1 MSGTECRVTAFWSN
15 DMKTQELNAFAAER
29 DRTLASAAVVLTTIY
44 GLFLVGVIALNA
56 GWM

>member
-1 MSGTECRVTAFWSN
+1 
-15 DMKTQELNAFAAER
+15 MKTQELNAFAAER